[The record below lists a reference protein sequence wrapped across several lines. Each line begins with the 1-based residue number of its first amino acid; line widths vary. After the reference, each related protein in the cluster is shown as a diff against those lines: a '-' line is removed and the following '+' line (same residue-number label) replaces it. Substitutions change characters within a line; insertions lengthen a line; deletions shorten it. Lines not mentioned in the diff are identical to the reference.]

1 MIWLYLRYSSLV
13 GSIINP
19 VTNYQ
24 HTNLISSMNSSN
36 ISGNLPEKK
45 IRQLQSFL
53 THTKFSQDHIN
64 KIESPHEFMG
74 KNLHLHLQNWVHTK
88 GQIMSMYLWNH
99 RFSKIPPKKIHS
111 DFIWPLK
118 GQLISEGNFGV
129 FKSHKKWTKFNEGF
143 LKWVEQKKI

>member
-74 KNLHLHLQNWVHTK
+74 KNPHYVNSANSSSKSEFTLFISVITVHILTTAFQVRKLLEIFPGSTK
-88 GQIMSMYLWNH
+88 NCL
-99 RFSKIPPKKIHS
+99 PKVH
-111 DFIWPLK
+111 
-118 GQLISEGNFGV
+118 
-129 FKSHKKWTKFNEGF
+129 
-143 LKWVEQKKI
+143 